1 MLCGG
6 VGAKLMQT
14 RKNVHP
20 FASTN
25 NFQVAK
31 ASALVSRFLG
41 NIFYEIDCDMLEEA
55 LVCTSF
61 GLEVLHMFRICFFKT
76 QGTTYVR
83 GNPMYIASN
92 GERH

>member
-6 VGAKLMQT
+6 FGAKFMQT

-20 FASTN
+20 FASKN
-25 NFQVAK
+25 NVQVAK

-61 GLEVLHMFRICFFKT
+61 GLEVLHMFRMFF
-76 QGTTYVR
+76 
-83 GNPMYIASN
+83 
-92 GERH
+92 